1 MTSSN
6 DKMKKVARNLHTNVY
21 ILMGK
26 SKPIKATELS
36 KKSGVSIQTI
46 SKIRNDW
53 QGELTPMMETIV
65 KLADAL
71 GVEPYELIKEA

>member
-1 MTSSN
+1 MSSN

-21 ILMGK
+21 ILMGQ

>member
-6 DKMKKVARNLHTNVY
+6 DKMKKVARNLHTNLYV
-21 ILMGK
+21 LMGQ

-36 KKSGVSIQTI
+36 KMSGVSVQTI
-46 SKIRNDW
+46 SKIKNDYK
-53 QGELTPMMETIV
+53 GELTPKMETVV

-71 GVEPYELIKEA
+71 DVEPYELIKEA

>member
-6 DKMKKVARNLHTNVY
+6 DKMKKVARNLHTNLYV
-21 ILMGK
+21 LMGQ

-36 KKSGVSIQTI
+36 KMSGVSVQTI
-46 SKIRNDW
+46 SKIKNDYK
-53 QGELTPMMETIV
+53 GELTPKMETVV

-71 GVEPYELIKEA
+71 MLNHMN

>member
-6 DKMKKVARNLHTNVY
+6 DKMKKVARNLHTNLYV
-21 ILMGK
+21 LMGQ

-36 KKSGVSIQTI
+36 KMSGVSVQTI
-46 SKIRNDW
+46 SKIKNDYK
-53 QGELTPMMETIV
+53 GELTPKMETVV

-71 GVEPYELIKEA
+71 DVEPYELIEEA